1 MFRRL
6 HCDGGELYFPYIS
19 QMTDDR
25 KTNSKKTIRIFA
37 AASFLNDM
45 GSDIIYPIW
54 PLFLTTVLKANMAAL
69 GFLDGLGDSLVSLSQ
84 AASGYISDR
93 IKKRKVFIWTGYLF
107 GALSRVGYALSSVWL
122 HLVPFRILD
131 RSGKI
136 RSAPRDAIVADISD
150 NRNRGKNFGLIRAMD
165 HLGAVFGILICIYL
179 FRVWGYRILFAL
191 AAIPSLISAALVF
204 FLVKEKKLKKLKI
217 YKGISLRDLDR
228 NFTLFLV
235 LSSFFA
241 LGAFSYSFLLI
252 YAKEFGF
259 NVTFVPVLYLIF
271 TVVASVLSYPF
282 GKLSDR
288 IGRKPVLLLSY
299 LFWII
304 VCLSVISGPDRFMIV
319 LVFVLY
325 GAHKGALEP
334 VQKTFVSELAPCDFR
349 ASCLGGFQ
357 MVTGLC
363 AFPASLIAGVLW
375 ELFGMSAPFLFS
387 LILTILSSGM
397 LLFVKKR

>member
-1 MFRRL
+1 
-6 HCDGGELYFPYIS
+6 
-19 QMTDDR
+19 MTADR
-25 KTNSKKTIRIFA
+25 KTDTKKTIRIFA
-37 AASFLNDM
+37 AASFLNDL

-93 IKKRKVFIWTGYLF
+93 IKTRKVFIRTGYIF
-107 GALSRVGYALSSVWL
+107 GALSRVGYALSSAWI
-122 HLVPFRILD
+122 HLIPFRILD

-136 RSAPRDAIVADISD
+136 RSAPRDAIVAAISND
-150 NRNRGKNFGLIRAMD
+150 TNRGKNFGLIRAMD
-165 HLGAVFGILICIYL
+165 HLGAVFGILICIFL
-179 FRVWGYRILFAL
+179 FSVLGYRILFAL
-191 AAIPSLISAALVF
+191 AALPSLISAALVF
-204 FLVKEKKLKKLKI
+204 FLIKERKPGKLRI
-217 YKGISLRDLDR
+217 YKGISLKDLDK

-271 TVVASVLSYPF
+271 TVAASLLSYPF
-282 GKLSDR
+282 GNLADR

-299 LFWII
+299 LIWII
-304 VCLSVISGPDRFMIV
+304 VCLSVISRPNRLMIV

-325 GAHKGALEP
+325 GAHKGAFEP
-334 VQKTFVSELAPCDFR
+334 VQKTFVSELAPCEFR

-363 AFPASLIAGVLW
+363 ALPASFIAGVLW
-375 ELFGMSAPFLFS
+375 EIFGMSAPFYLS
-387 LILTILSSGM
+387 LILTIVSGGM
-397 LLFVKKR
+397 LLFVKEH

>member
-1 MFRRL
+1 
-6 HCDGGELYFPYIS
+6 
-19 QMTDDR
+19 MTSYR
-25 KTNSKKTIRIFA
+25 KTDTKKTIRIFA
-37 AASFLNDM
+37 ASSFLNDL

-54 PLFLTTVLKANMAAL
+54 PLFLTTVLKANMASL

-93 IKKRKVFIWTGYLF
+93 IKKRKVFIWTGYIF
-107 GALSRVGYALSSVWL
+107 GALSRVGYALSSAWT
-122 HLVPFRILD
+122 HLIPFRVLD

-150 NRNRGKNFGLIRAMD
+150 DTNRGKNFGLIRAMD
-165 HLGAVFGILICIYL
+165 HLGAVFGILICIFL
-179 FRVWGYRILFAL
+179 LSVLGYRILFAL
-191 AAIPSLISAALVF
+191 AALPSLISAALVF
-204 FLVKEKKLKKLKI
+204 FLIKERKPERLRV
-217 YKGISLRDLDR
+217 YKGISFKDLDK

-235 LSSFFA
+235 LSSILA

-271 TVVASVLSYPF
+271 TVVASLLSYPF

-304 VCLSVISGPDRFMIV
+304 VCLSVISRPDRFMIV
-319 LVFVLY
+319 LVFVFY

-334 VQKTFVSELAPCDFR
+334 VQKTLVSEMAPCKFR

-363 AFPASLIAGVLW
+363 ALPASFIAGVLW
-375 ELFGMSAPFLFS
+375 EILGMSAPFYLS
-387 LILTILSSGM
+387 LILTTVSGGM
-397 LLFVKKR
+397 LLFVKEH

>member
-1 MFRRL
+1 
-6 HCDGGELYFPYIS
+6 
-19 QMTDDR
+19 MTADR
-25 KTNSKKTIRIFA
+25 KTDTKKTIRIFA
-37 AASFLNDM
+37 AASFLNDL

-54 PLFLTTVLKANMAAL
+54 PLFLTTVLKANMATL

-93 IKKRKVFIWTGYLF
+93 IKKRKVFIWTGYIF
-107 GALSRVGYALSSVWL
+107 GALSRVGYALSSAWT
-122 HLVPFRILD
+122 HLIPFRVLD

-150 NRNRGKNFGLIRAMD
+150 DTNRGKNFGLIRAMD
-165 HLGAVFGILICIYL
+165 HLGAVFGILVCIFL
-179 FRVWGYRILFAL
+179 FSVLGYRILFAL
-191 AAIPSLISAALVF
+191 AALPSLISAALIF
-204 FLVKEKKLKKLKI
+204 FLIKERKPERHRI
-217 YKGISLRDLDR
+217 YKGISLKDLDR

-235 LSSFFA
+235 LSSILA

-259 NVTFVPVLYLIF
+259 TITFVPVLYLIF
-271 TVVASVLSYPF
+271 TVAASLLSYPF

-304 VCLSVISGPDRFMIV
+304 VCLSVISRPDRFMIV
-319 LVFVLY
+319 LVFVFY

-334 VQKTFVSELAPCDFR
+334 VQKTLVSELAPCKFR

-363 AFPASLIAGVLW
+363 ALPASFIAGVLW
-375 ELFGMSAPFLFS
+375 EILGMSAPFYLS
-387 LILTILSSGM
+387 LILTTVSGGM
-397 LLFVKKR
+397 LLFVKEH

>member
-1 MFRRL
+1 
-6 HCDGGELYFPYIS
+6 
-19 QMTDDR
+19 
-25 KTNSKKTIRIFA
+25 
-37 AASFLNDM
+37 
-45 GSDIIYPIW
+45 
-54 PLFLTTVLKANMAAL
+54 
-69 GFLDGLGDSLVSLSQ
+69 DSLVSLSQ

-93 IKKRKVFIWTGYLF
+93 IKKRKVFIWTGYIF
-107 GALSRVGYALSSVWL
+107 GALSRVGYALSSAWT
-122 HLVPFRILD
+122 HLIPFRVLD

-150 NRNRGKNFGLIRAMD
+150 DTNRGKNFGLIRAMD
-165 HLGAVFGILICIYL
+165 HLGAVFGILICIFL
-179 FRVWGYRILFAL
+179 LSVLGYRILFAL
-191 AAIPSLISAALVF
+191 AALPSLISAALVF
-204 FLVKEKKLKKLKI
+204 FLIKERKPERLRI
-217 YKGISLRDLDR
+217 YKGISFKDLDK

-235 LSSFFA
+235 LSSILA

-271 TVVASVLSYPF
+271 TVAASLLSYPF

-304 VCLSVISGPDRFMIV
+304 VCLIVISRPDRFMIV
-319 LVFVLY
+319 LVFVFY

-334 VQKTFVSELAPCDFR
+334 VQKTLVSELAPCKFR

-363 AFPASLIAGVLW
+363 ALPASFIAGVLW
-375 ELFGMSAPFLFS
+375 EILGMSAPFYLS
-387 LILTILSSGM
+387 LILTTVSGGM
-397 LLFVKKR
+397 LLFVKEH

>member
-1 MFRRL
+1 
-6 HCDGGELYFPYIS
+6 
-19 QMTDDR
+19 MTADR
-25 KTNSKKTIRIFA
+25 KTDTKKTIRIFA
-37 AASFLNDM
+37 AASFLNDL

-54 PLFLTTVLKANMAAL
+54 PLFLTTVLKANMATL

-93 IKKRKVFIWTGYLF
+93 IKKRKVFIWTGYIF
-107 GALSRVGYALSSVWL
+107 GALSRVGYALSSTWT
-122 HLVPFRILD
+122 HLIPFRVLD

-150 NRNRGKNFGLIRAMD
+150 DTNRGKNFGLIRAMD
-165 HLGAVFGILICIYL
+165 HLGAVFGILVCIFL
-179 FRVWGYRILFAL
+179 FSVLGYRILFAL
-191 AAIPSLISAALVF
+191 AAFPSFISAALIF
-204 FLVKEKKLKKLKI
+204 FLIKERRSERPMV
-217 YKGISLRDLDR
+217 YKGISLKDLDR

-235 LSSFFA
+235 LSSILA

-259 NVTFVPVLYLIF
+259 TITFVPVLYLIF
-271 TVVASVLSYPF
+271 TVAASLLSYPF

-304 VCLSVISGPDRFMIV
+304 VCLSVISRPNRFMIV
-319 LVFVLY
+319 LVFVFY

-334 VQKTFVSELAPCDFR
+334 VQKTLVSELAPCKFR

-363 AFPASLIAGVLW
+363 ALPASFIAGVLW
-375 ELFGMSAPFLFS
+375 EILGMSAPFYLS
-387 LILTILSSGM
+387 LILTTVSGGM
-397 LLFVKKR
+397 LLFVKEH

>member
-1 MFRRL
+1 
-6 HCDGGELYFPYIS
+6 
-19 QMTDDR
+19 MTAYR
-25 KTNSKKTIRIFA
+25 KTDTKKTIRIFA
-37 AASFLNDM
+37 AASFLNDL

-54 PLFLTTVLKANMAAL
+54 PLFLTTVLKANMATL

-93 IKKRKVFIWTGYLF
+93 IKKRKVFVWIGYIF
-107 GALSRVGYALSSVWL
+107 GALSRVGYALSSAWT
-122 HLVPFRILD
+122 HLIPFRVLD

-150 NRNRGKNFGLIRAMD
+150 DTNRGKNFGLIRAMD
-165 HLGAVFGILICIYL
+165 NLGAVFGILVCIFL
-179 FRVWGYRILFAL
+179 FSVLGYRILFAL
-191 AAIPSLISAALVF
+191 AAFPSFISAALIF
-204 FLVKEKKLKKLKI
+204 FLIKERRSERLRV
-217 YKGISLRDLDR
+217 YKGIALKDLDR

-235 LSSFFA
+235 LSSILA

-259 NVTFVPVLYLIF
+259 TITFVPVLYLIF
-271 TVVASVLSYPF
+271 TVVASLLSYPF

-304 VCLSVISGPDRFMIV
+304 VCLSVISRSDRFMIV
-319 LVFVLY
+319 LVFVFY

-334 VQKTFVSELAPCDFR
+334 VQKTLVSEMAPCKFR

-363 AFPASLIAGVLW
+363 ALPASFIAGVLW
-375 ELFGMSAPFLFS
+375 EILGMSAPFYLS
-387 LILTILSSGM
+387 LILTTVSGGM
-397 LLFVKKR
+397 LLFVKEH